1 MAGLGH
7 FGIKEV
13 ADVRFYDPKD
23 VSYDK
28 STRAFTIEADE
39 PLLEFTTLKVSNLEF
54 TAEQSEARGGK
65 GNAPLIIW
73 DYGREVNITL
83 EDALLSVNC
92 MRKIFGDKAANGPI
106 TIGANTFPG
115 NVAVVGVTFA
125 RNQDDGKDHL
135 FTFYVPNAKIGSE
148 ITLTMEAEGD
158 PTVFSMNLRALRA
171 SKNDDTMVTLIP
183 FNEEYNGTNI
193 FADGMAA
200 QTETTYYNVTFVY
213 NDKSVKSYK
222 VASGETIEAP
232 AHTDGYE
239 WPAITNPVTAN
250 ALYTETVK
258 TAG

>member
-1 MAGLGH
+1 MALNS

-13 ADVRFYDPKD
+13 ADVRFYNPTD

-28 STRAFTIEADE
+28 STGAFTILASE

-83 EDALLSVNC
+83 EDALLSVEC
-92 MRKIFGDKAANGPI
+92 MRKIFGDENSTRAI

-125 RNQDDGKDHL
+125 RDQETGEDHL

-171 SKNDDTMVTLIP
+171 SKTDDTMVTLIP
-183 FNEEYNGTNI
+183 FDDKYDNTTDI
-193 FADGMAA
+193 FAAGMAP
-200 QTETTYYNVTFVY
+200 TTTTTYYSITFVY
-213 NDKSVKSYK
+213 DDKSVKTYK
-222 VASGETIEAP
+222 VALGEEIEAP
-232 AHTDGYE
+232 ANTEGYE
-239 WPAITNPVTAN
+239 WKDFTSSVTAN
-250 ALYTETVK
+250 AVYTETK
-258 TAG
+258 AQE